1 MPRLNLVHPSTGLQV
16 KQGIEV
22 LVEPS
27 PRRIFPDSAYAAVG
41 AKITEDI
48 SAAPVIVGVKE
59 VAMDQLLPEHTY
71 MFFSHVIKA
80 QVCDSEASSV
90 ARPPDHGRRLA

>member
-1 MPRLNLVHPSTGLQV
+1 M
-16 KQGIEV
+16 

-80 QVCDSEASSV
+80 QVCDSRGAAV
-90 ARPPDHGRRLA
+90 RTLARPQRVGPGRISLPCTLAPQLVIISAI